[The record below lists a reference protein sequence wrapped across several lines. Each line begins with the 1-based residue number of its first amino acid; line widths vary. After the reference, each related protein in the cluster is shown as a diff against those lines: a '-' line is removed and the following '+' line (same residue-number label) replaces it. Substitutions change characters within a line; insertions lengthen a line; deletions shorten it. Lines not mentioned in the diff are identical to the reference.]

1 MRNKRKQKYEK
12 TKHHIIPA
20 SRGGTSE
27 LENICYVPRV
37 EHEKYHALFE
47 NQTPEE
53 IIDYLNDRFWKHN
66 YDIKIRYTGK

>member
-1 MRNKRKQKYEK
+1 MSKRKYEL
-12 TKHHIIPA
+12 TKHHIIPS
-20 SRGGTSE
+20 SRGGSSK

-53 IIDYLNDRFWKHN
+53 IIKYLNSKFWKNN
-66 YDIKIRYTGK
+66 YKIDIYKSRE